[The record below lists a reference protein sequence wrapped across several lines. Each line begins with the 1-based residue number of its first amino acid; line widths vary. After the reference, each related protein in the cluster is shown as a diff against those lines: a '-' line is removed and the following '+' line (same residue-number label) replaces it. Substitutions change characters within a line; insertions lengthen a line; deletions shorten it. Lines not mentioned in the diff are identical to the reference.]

1 MGKETEYKLAV
12 GDLQLLDCI
21 LCSRMVMEKLC
32 APYAYIRMRTT
43 YYDTEDGFLAQRRW
57 MLRLRT
63 EDGRSVVTMKTP
75 GEGHTRGEWEVESEY
90 LDEALPKLAAL
101 GAPQE
106 IAALQP
112 DALAPICGASFTRI
126 TAELRLSEN
135 TSCMICGD
143 VGDLTGGG
151 RTALLC
157 ELELELKQGFPRS
170 RGRLWT
176 PIICP
181 SSRSANCSAHGRLQ
195 NKPPMYP
202 CGRKTRENDHGYQQ
216 KRQSEY
222 ALRLLRAHHGQ
233 RLFRAGYAGPHHV
246 F

>member
-21 LCSRMVMEKLC
+21 LCSRMVTEKLC

-43 YYDTEDGFLAQRRW
+43 YYDTEDGFLEKRRW

-75 GEGHTRGEWEVESEY
+75 GEGYTRGEWEVESEY
-90 LDEALPKLAAL
+90 LDEALSKLAAL

-106 IAALQP
+106 LASLQP

-126 TAELRLSEN
+126 TAELRL
-135 TSCMICGD
+135 TDDTACMICGD

-157 ELELELKQGFPRS
+157 ELELELKQGNEAALTAFAQELMDTYCLSEQPLS
-170 RGRLWT
+170 K
-176 PIICP
+176 
-181 SSRSANCSAHGRLQ
+181 LQ
-195 NKPPMYP
+195 
-202 CGRKTRENDHGYQQ
+202 RAR
-216 KRQSEY
+216 
-222 ALRLLRAHHGQ
+222 ALAE
-233 RLFRAGYAGPHHV
+233 
-246 F
+246 

>member
-63 EDGRSVVTMKTP
+63 EDARSVVTMKTP

-90 LDEALPKLAAL
+90 LDE
-101 GAPQE
+101 
-106 IAALQP
+106 
-112 DALAPICGASFTRI
+112 ALAPICGASFTRI

-157 ELELELKQGFPRS
+157 ELELELKQGS
-170 RGRLWT
+170 EEAL
-176 PIICP
+176 
-181 SSRSANCSAHGRLQ
+181 SAFARALMDTYHLSEQPLSKLQ
-195 NKPPMYP
+195 
-202 CGRKTRENDHGYQQ
+202 RAR
-216 KRQSEY
+216 
-222 ALRLLRAHHGQ
+222 ALAE
-233 RLFRAGYAGPHHV
+233 
-246 F
+246 

>member
-1 MGKETEYKLAV
+1 
-12 GDLQLLDCI
+12 
-21 LCSRMVMEKLC
+21 MEKLC

-75 GEGHTRGEWEVESEY
+75 GEGHTRGEWEVESAY

-135 TSCMICGD
+135 TRCMICGD

-157 ELELELKQGFPRS
+157 ELELELKQGS
-170 RGRLWT
+170 EEAL
-176 PIICP
+176 
-181 SSRSANCSAHGRLQ
+181 SAFARALMDTYHLSEQPLSKLQ
-195 NKPPMYP
+195 
-202 CGRKTRENDHGYQQ
+202 RAR
-216 KRQSEY
+216 
-222 ALRLLRAHHGQ
+222 ALAE
-233 RLFRAGYAGPHHV
+233 
-246 F
+246 

>member
-126 TAELRLSEN
+126 TADDIAGRLLYVAGQEN

-157 ELELELKQGFPRS
+157 ELELELKQGS
-170 RGRLWT
+170 EEAL
-176 PIICP
+176 
-181 SSRSANCSAHGRLQ
+181 SAFARALMDTYHLSEQPLSKLQ
-195 NKPPMYP
+195 
-202 CGRKTRENDHGYQQ
+202 RAR
-216 KRQSEY
+216 
-222 ALRLLRAHHGQ
+222 ALAE
-233 RLFRAGYAGPHHV
+233 
-246 F
+246 

>member
-1 MGKETEYKLAV
+1 MGRETEYKLAV

-21 LCSRMVMEKLC
+21 LCSRTVAERLC
-32 APYAYIRMRTT
+32 APYAYLRMRTT
-43 YYDTEDGFLAQRRW
+43 YYDTEDGFLETRRW

-63 EDGRSVVTMKTP
+63 ENDRSVVTMKTP

-106 IAALQP
+106 ITSLQS
-112 DALAPICGASFTRI
+112 DALAPICGARFTRI
-126 TAELRLSEN
+126 TAELRLSEA

-157 ELELELKQGFPRS
+157 ELELELKQGSEAELAAFAQALMETYHLSEQPLS
-170 RGRLWT
+170 K
-176 PIICP
+176 
-181 SSRSANCSAHGRLQ
+181 LQ
-195 NKPPMYP
+195 
-202 CGRKTRENDHGYQQ
+202 RAR
-216 KRQSEY
+216 
-222 ALRLLRAHHGQ
+222 ALAE
-233 RLFRAGYAGPHHV
+233 
-246 F
+246 

>member
-63 EDGRSVVTMKTP
+63 EDARSVVTMKTP
-75 GEGHTRGEWEVESEY
+75 
-90 LDEALPKLAAL
+90 DEALPKLAAL

-157 ELELELKQGFPRS
+157 ELELELKQGS
-170 RGRLWT
+170 EEAL
-176 PIICP
+176 
-181 SSRSANCSAHGRLQ
+181 SAFARALMDTYHLSEQPLSKLQ
-195 NKPPMYP
+195 
-202 CGRKTRENDHGYQQ
+202 RAR
-216 KRQSEY
+216 
-222 ALRLLRAHHGQ
+222 ALAE
-233 RLFRAGYAGPHHV
+233 
-246 F
+246 

>member
-1 MGKETEYKLAV
+1 MGKETEYKLEV

-21 LCSRMVMEKLC
+21 LCSEPVASRMQV
-32 APYAYIRMRTT
+32 PFAYIRMQTT
-43 YYDTEDGFLAQRRW
+43 YYDTEDGLLEKNRW

-63 EDGRSVVTMKTP
+63 EDARSVVTMKTP
-75 GEGHTRGEWEVESEY
+75 GEGHTRGEWEVESAY

-157 ELELELKQGFPRS
+157 ELELELK
-170 RGRLWT
+170 
-176 PIICP
+176 
-181 SSRSANCSAHGRLQ
+181 HGNEAELTAFAQKLMETYHLSEQPLSKLQ
-195 NKPPMYP
+195 
-202 CGRKTRENDHGYQQ
+202 RAR
-216 KRQSEY
+216 
-222 ALRLLRAHHGQ
+222 ALAE
-233 RLFRAGYAGPHHV
+233 
-246 F
+246 

>member
-90 LDEALPKLAAL
+90 LDEALPALAKL
-101 GAPQE
+101 GAPE
-106 IAALQP
+106 AIGRLDAEALLP
-112 DALAPICGASFTRI
+112 VCGAKFTRI
-126 TAELRLSEN
+126 TAPLRLSEK
-135 TSCMICGD
+135 TSCTLCGD
-143 VGDLTGGG
+143 LGELTGGG
-151 RTALLC
+151 KQALLC
-157 ELELELKQGFPRS
+157 ELELELQAGEEADVQAFAKTLAERFHLHEQPRS
-170 RGRLWT
+170 K
-176 PIICP
+176 
-181 SSRSANCSAHGRLQ
+181 LQ
-195 NKPPMYP
+195 
-202 CGRKTRENDHGYQQ
+202 RAR
-216 KRQSEY
+216 
-222 ALRLLRAHHGQ
+222 ALTQ
-233 RLFRAGYAGPHHV
+233 
-246 F
+246 

>member
-1 MGKETEYKLAV
+1 MGRETEYKLAV

-63 EDGRSVVTMKTP
+63 EDGRSVVTMKIP

-101 GAPQE
+101 GAPQ
-106 IAALQP
+106 ALTSLQP
-112 DALAPICGASFTRI
+112 DMLAPICGASFTRI
-126 TAELRLSEN
+126 TAELRLSDD

-143 VGDLTGGG
+143 VGDLTGGENA
-151 RTALLC
+151 ALLC
-157 ELELELKQGFPRS
+157 ELELELK
-170 RGRLWT
+170 
-176 PIICP
+176 
-181 SSRSANCSAHGRLQ
+181 HGSEAELAAFARELMETYHLSEQPLSKLQ
-195 NKPPMYP
+195 
-202 CGRKTRENDHGYQQ
+202 RAR
-216 KRQSEY
+216 
-222 ALRLLRAHHGQ
+222 ALA
-233 RLFRAGYAGPHHV
+233 AAE
-246 F
+246 

>member
-1 MGKETEYKLAV
+1 MGKETEYKLEV

-21 LCSRMVMEKLC
+21 LCSEPVASRMQ
-32 APYAYIRMRTT
+32 APFIYIRMQTT
-43 YYDTEDGFLAQRRW
+43 YYDTEDGLLEKNRW

-75 GEGHTRGEWEVESEY
+75 GEGHTRGEWEVESAY

-157 ELELELKQGFPRS
+157 ELELELKQGNEAALTAFAQELMDTYCLSEQPLS
-170 RGRLWT
+170 K
-176 PIICP
+176 
-181 SSRSANCSAHGRLQ
+181 LQ
-195 NKPPMYP
+195 
-202 CGRKTRENDHGYQQ
+202 RAR
-216 KRQSEY
+216 
-222 ALRLLRAHHGQ
+222 ALAE
-233 RLFRAGYAGPHHV
+233 
-246 F
+246 

>member
-21 LCSRMVMEKLC
+21 LCSRTVTEKLC
-32 APYAYIRMRTT
+32 APYTYIRMRTT
-43 YYDTEDGFLAQRRW
+43 YYDTEDGFLEKRRW

-63 EDGRSVVTMKTP
+63 EDDRSVVTMKTP
-75 GEGHTRGEWEVESEY
+75 GAGHTRGEWEIESEY

-106 IAALQP
+106 LTALQP

-126 TAELRLSEN
+126 TAELRLSED

-151 RTALLC
+151 HAALLC
-157 ELELELKQGFPRS
+157 ELELELKHGSEEELTAFAQELMQTY
-170 RGRLWT
+170 RLSEQ
-176 PIICP
+176 PL
-181 SSRSANCSAHGRLQ
+181 SKLQ
-195 NKPPMYP
+195 
-202 CGRKTRENDHGYQQ
+202 RAR
-216 KRQSEY
+216 
-222 ALRLLRAHHGQ
+222 ALAE
-233 RLFRAGYAGPHHV
+233 
-246 F
+246 

>member
-75 GEGHTRGEWEVESEY
+75 GEGHTRGEWEVESDY
-90 LDEALPKLAAL
+90 LDEALEKLAAL

-106 IAALQP
+106 LTAMQP
-112 DALAPICGASFTRI
+112 DTLAPICGASFTRI
-126 TAELRLSEN
+126 TAELRLSED
-135 TSCMICGD
+135 TACMICGD
-143 VGDLTGGG
+143 VGELTGGG
-151 RTALLC
+151 KSALLC
-157 ELELELKQGFPRS
+157 ELELELK
-170 RGRLWT
+170 
-176 PIICP
+176 
-181 SSRSANCSAHGRLQ
+181 HGNEAELTAFAQKLMETYHLSEQPLSKLQ
-195 NKPPMYP
+195 
-202 CGRKTRENDHGYQQ
+202 RAR
-216 KRQSEY
+216 
-222 ALRLLRAHHGQ
+222 ALAE
-233 RLFRAGYAGPHHV
+233 
-246 F
+246 

>member
-21 LCSRMVMEKLC
+21 LCSRTVAEKLC

-63 EDGRSVVTMKTP
+63 ENDRSVITMKTP
-75 GEGHTRGEWEVESEY
+75 GEGHTRGEWEVESAY
-90 LDEALPKLAAL
+90 LDEALAKLAAH

-106 IAALQP
+106 LAALQP

-126 TAELRLSEN
+126 TAELRLSEH
-135 TSCMICGD
+135 TACMICGD
-143 VGDLTGGG
+143 VGDLTGGS

-157 ELELELKQGFPRS
+157 ELELELK
-170 RGRLWT
+170 
-176 PIICP
+176 
-181 SSRSANCSAHGRLQ
+181 HGSEDELAAFAQELMDTYCLSEQPLSKLQ
-195 NKPPMYP
+195 
-202 CGRKTRENDHGYQQ
+202 RAR
-216 KRQSEY
+216 
-222 ALRLLRAHHGQ
+222 ALAE
-233 RLFRAGYAGPHHV
+233 
-246 F
+246 

>member
-1 MGKETEYKLAV
+1 MRALCLYPDADNVLRYGGRLSCAAA
-12 GDLQLLDCI
+12 LD
-21 LCSRMVMEKLC
+21 
-32 APYAYIRMRTT
+32 APPAHGGRP
-43 YYDTEDGFLAQRRW
+43 QRRHH
-57 MLRLRT
+57 
-63 EDGRSVVTMKTP
+63 EDPRR
-75 GEGHTRGEWEVESEY
+75 GHTRGECEVESAY

-157 ELELELKQGFPRS
+157 ELELELKQGS
-170 RGRLWT
+170 EEAL
-176 PIICP
+176 
-181 SSRSANCSAHGRLQ
+181 SAFARALMDTYHLSEQPLSKLQ
-195 NKPPMYP
+195 
-202 CGRKTRENDHGYQQ
+202 RAR
-216 KRQSEY
+216 
-222 ALRLLRAHHGQ
+222 ALAE
-233 RLFRAGYAGPHHV
+233 
-246 F
+246 

>member
-32 APYAYIRMRTT
+32 APYAYIRMQTT

-75 GEGHTRGEWEVESEY
+75 GEGHTRGEWEVESAY
-90 LDEALPKLAAL
+90 LDEALEKLAAL

-135 TSCMICGD
+135 LSLIH
-143 VGDLTGGG
+143 
-151 RTALLC
+151 
-157 ELELELKQGFPRS
+157 
-170 RGRLWT
+170 
-176 PIICP
+176 I
-181 SSRSANCSAHGRLQ
+181 
-195 NKPPMYP
+195 
-202 CGRKTRENDHGYQQ
+202 
-216 KRQSEY
+216 
-222 ALRLLRAHHGQ
+222 
-233 RLFRAGYAGPHHV
+233 
-246 F
+246 